1 MRPLVLLLVLAT
13 CCLGTAAAADTAA
26 LKAKGLTLAE
36 KNGVVT
42 TISGE
47 AKSLTIDDWR
57 TIARLTSLTT
67 LRVNR
72 ASSLTDKTLALLAPL
87 VNLQEMSLE
96 GSDFSD
102 EGCKHF
108 APFTK
113 LKSLALFHPSRNR
126 AEFTGAGLAHLAV
139 LPAFERL
146 TVAGANVGDA
156 AFIAVAKLPHL
167 VEFRQWHNLETA
179 AALSHLKGMPK
190 LRRLMIGQRLTS
202 KTRGKEPSFTDA
214 TIDLIV
220 QLTGLEELT
229 LTEARLSGDAL
240 IKLKALPKLKK
251 LSVSQVDTPAADIE
265 KVKAALNGVTISWKP
280 LTEEQ
285 GKMLADKLKL

>member
-1 MRPLVLLLVLAT
+1 MRPLLLLLVI
-13 CCLGTAAAADTAA
+13 LGTTSAADLAA
-26 LKAKGLTLAE
+26 LKARGLTLTE
-36 KNGVVT
+36 KAGVVT
-42 TISGE
+42 GVSGE
-47 AKSLTIDDWR
+47 AKGLTVDDWR
-57 TIARLTSLTT
+57 TIAGLTSLTT
-67 LRVNR
+67 LRINR
-72 ASSLTDKTLALLAPL
+72 ASSLTDETLALLAPL

-102 EGCKHF
+102 DGCKHF
-108 APFTK
+108 VPFTK

-139 LPAFERL
+139 LPVFERL

-156 AFIAVAKLPHL
+156 AFIAVGKLPHL

-179 AALSHLKGMPK
+179 AALSHLTGMPK
-190 LRRLMIGQRLTS
+190 LRRLMIGQRLVS
-202 KTRGKEPSFTDA
+202 RTRGKEPSFTDA

-251 LSVSQVDTPAADIE
+251 LSVSQVDTLAADIE
-265 KVKAALNGVTISWKP
+265 KVKTALANVTIAWKP

-285 GKMLADKLKL
+285 GKMLTDKLKL